1 MRFFKF
7 LKKVVNRKK
16 KLFSQRNDKFLSSVF
31 FYAFFTFNFLLLK
44 KNEFHFFNF
53 FLEKSFYLRFTI
65 FLRKSLYPQIEKKSK
80 ILCIEKFLRT
90 IKKKIVP

>member
-7 LKKVVNRKK
+7 LKKIVNLKK
-16 KLFSQRNDKFLSSVF
+16 KLFSQKNDKFLSSVF
-31 FYAFFTFNFLLLK
+31 FYAYFTFNFLLLK

-53 FLEKSFYLRFTI
+53 FLEKSFYLRFTT

-90 IKKKIVP
+90 IN